1 MISLHEV
8 QQDAVDILSAL
19 SAFTTAPAVPVLLDD
34 GLKDEAVETALNGVG
49 ACVLVSPVMNG
60 TQTSTAG
67 RVVVLRAE
75 FVVQVMLNPVQNA
88 ETGGADRNILEL
100 VEAVVSGLTA
110 SDPGPGEQRYT
121 VPANFLNLSV
131 DDDGVFSYHVQV
143 IKPCT
148 IP

>member
-8 QQDAVDILSAL
+8 QQGAVDILSAL

-49 ACVLVSPVMNG
+49 ACVLVSPVMVG

>member
-8 QQDAVDILSAL
+8 HQDAVDILGRL

-34 GLKDEAVETALNGVG
+34 GLRDEAVENALNGVG

-60 TQTSTAG
+60 TQTSAAG

-100 VEAVVSGLTA
+100 VEAVVTGLTS

-131 DDDGVFSYHVQV
+131 DEDGVFSYHVQL